1 MPAPHAPRG
10 AENVVKMLVGL
21 EYALRLKHWLVFIL
35 LGAIWSSSFM
45 WIKIA
50 VQEIG
55 PITLVAFRVLFGLLF
70 GVVVIYIQ
78 RIGWPR
84 TVKEWTPLLV
94 LGVAN
99 IAIPFFLIS
108 WGEQSIDSAV
118 ASILNATVPLFTILI
133 AHSLLHD
140 DKITAPKAL
149 GLLMGF
155 AGVVILMSK
164 DIGASLGSLLGQL
177 AIVLASAF
185 YAGGA
190 VYARKTT
197 EGMPGILRSA
207 GPLLP
212 ATVVM
217 WLAMFM
223 IESPVKFPQLGIT
236 WIALLFLG
244 VLGSGLA
251 FVMSYYLL
259 HEIGPTRTTMVT
271 YLFPLGGVVLGVVF
285 LGEELSWQLVVGAAL
300 IVLSLVVANMQPQRQ
315 EQNIE
320 KQAAADS

>member
-1 MPAPHAPRG
+1 MKP
-10 AENVVKMLVGL
+10 
-21 EYALRLKHWLVFIL
+21 KHWLVFLL

-55 PITLVAFRVLFGLLF
+55 PVTLVAFRVLFGLLF

-78 RIGWPR
+78 RIRWPR
-84 TVKEWTPLLV
+84 TLKEWTPLLI
-94 LGVAN
+94 LSIAN

-108 WGEQSIDSAV
+108 WGEQAIDSAV
-118 ASILNATVPLFTILI
+118 ASILNATTPLFTILV
-133 AHSLLHD
+133 AHFLLQD
-140 DKITAPKAL
+140 DKMTAPKVL

-164 DIGASLGSLLGQL
+164 DIGTSLGSVLGQF

-190 VYARKTT
+190 VYARRTT
-197 EGMPGILRSA
+197 QDLPGIMRSA

-217 WLAMFM
+217 WLMMFAV
-223 IESPVKFPQLGIT
+223 ESPVKFPQLGIT

-259 HEIGPTRTTMVT
+259 HETGPTRTSMVT
-271 YLFPLGGVVLGVVF
+271 YLFPLGGVILGVLF
-285 LGEELSWQLVVGAAL
+285 LNEELSWQLVVGAVL
-300 IVLSLVVANMQPQRQ
+300 IVLSLVVANMQSQ
-315 EQNIE
+315 
-320 KQAAADS
+320 KQGQSVKQIATD